1 MEITSRIPVQDMLEL
16 VETGLSF
23 EDILRDYYPDLA
35 MEDIQACIHYAIEI
49 IAAEDIHIT
58 TISKYE

>member
-1 MEITSRIPVQDMLEL
+1 MQDVLEL

-23 EDILRDYYPDLA
+23 EDILRDYYPDLE

-49 IAAEDIHIT
+49 IAVEDIHIT
-58 TISKYE
+58 TIAA